1 LKLPVS
7 VEIACEVEIACV
19 KLKLPVSHT
28 LFFSPFE
35 KRDAKPPKENCY
47 CYHNNES
54 FIRSDNFFISNSLKK

>member
-28 LFFSPFE
+28 LFL
-35 KRDAKPPKENCY
+35 AL
-47 CYHNNES
+47 
-54 FIRSDNFFISNSLKK
+54 LKKEMPNHRRKIVIVITTTKVSFVQTISLFQIH